1 MRFKVIFSALGFLLV
16 LFIAVPILRMLV
28 SAGPGTLVNTAGEA
42 EVHASIFLTLRAS
55 LWATLVALFTGVPLA
70 WVLARKDFK
79 GKKLIE
85 GIIDLPV
92 IIPHTAAGIA
102 LLSVWGRHSLL
113 SRVTGLDI
121 IGTEIAIAM
130 GMFFVSVPF
139 LVNAAKEG
147 FKLIDERYEKTAV
160 TLGATPWKAFLTVS
174 LPMVKKSLI
183 SGSIMMWGRGISEFG
198 AVIILAYHPMVA
210 PVLIF
215 ERFQNFG
222 LKYALPVTVLLI
234 VISLVIFIVMRIFGD
249 RKLNHEAA
257 KKKFAAKRHKKTQKG
272 T

>member
-1 MRFKVIFSALGFLLV
+1 MKFKYIFSFLGFLLV
-16 LFIAVPILRMLV
+16 LFIAVPIFKMLI
-28 SAGPGTLVNTAGEA
+28 SADSGTLIETAKDSQVYSA
-42 EVHASIFLTLRAS
+42 IFLTLRAS
-55 LWATLVALFTGVPLA
+55 LWATITALLFGVPLA
-70 WVLARKDFK
+70 YLLARKEFK
-79 GKKLIE
+79 GKKIVE

-102 LLSVWGRHSLL
+102 LLTVWGRQSLF
-113 SRVTGLDI
+113 SKMTGIELV
-121 IGTEIAIAM
+121 GTEAAISL

-174 LPMVKKSLI
+174 LPMVKKSI
-183 SGSIMMWGRGISEFG
+183 VSGSIMMWGRGISEFG
-198 AVIILAYHPMVA
+198 AVVILAYHPMTA

-222 LKYALPVTVLLI
+222 LKYALPVTALLI
-234 VISLVIFIVMRIFGD
+234 LISLAIFIVVRLFED
-249 RKLNHEAA
+249 
-257 KKKFAAKRHKKTQKG
+257 KKK
-272 T
+272 

>member
-1 MRFKVIFSALGFLLV
+1 MLV
-16 LFIAVPILRMLV
+16 LFIAVPIFKMLI
-28 SAGPGTLVNTAGEA
+28 SADSGTLIETAKDSQVYSA
-42 EVHASIFLTLRAS
+42 IFLTLRAS
-55 LWATLVALFTGVPLA
+55 LWATITALLFGVPLA
-70 WVLARKDFK
+70 YLLARKEFK
-79 GKKLIE
+79 GKKIVE

-102 LLSVWGRHSLL
+102 LLTVWGRQSLF
-113 SRVTGLDI
+113 SKMTGIELV
-121 IGTEIAIAM
+121 GTEAAISL

-174 LPMVKKSLI
+174 LPMVKKSI
-183 SGSIMMWGRGISEFG
+183 VSGSIMMWGRGISEFG
-198 AVIILAYHPMVA
+198 AVVILAYHPMTA

-222 LKYALPVTVLLI
+222 LKYALPVTALLI
-234 VISLVIFIVMRIFGD
+234 LISLAIFIVVRLFED
-249 RKLNHEAA
+249 
-257 KKKFAAKRHKKTQKG
+257 KKK
-272 T
+272 